1 MRKNIISVIGA
12 RPNFMKMAPIINE
25 LNILKLDNIVVH
37 TGQHYDQ
44 KMSEDILKDLGFQD
58 PEYFLGAGGGTQVN
72 QIYKIMKEFEE
83 ICLKEKP
90 VLVIVAGDVNS
101 TLACALVAV
110 KMDIKV
116 AHVEAGLRSDD
127 LKMPEEI
134 NRILTDRISDI
145 LFTTEMNAEK
155 NLTKEGISLDKIH
168 FVGNCMIDSVKKF
181 ITKAKTLEYWK
192 KLGLNR
198 KEYLLATIH
207 RPSNVDSKN
216 DLSNVVKTLN
226 TISKQLPIVF
236 PIHPR
241 TRKKIDEFS
250 LSLNKNISLLEP
262 LSYIPFLSLMSESK
276 IIITDSGGIQEEA
289 TFLGV
294 PCITM
299 RENTERPITVEIGTN
314 ILAGIECNNII
325 SIFNKI
331 IKKDNFDYKI
341 PPLWDGHAGKRIINV
356 IKDSI

>member
-25 LNILKLDNIVVH
+25 LKTLKINNIVVH

-44 KMSEDILKDLGFQD
+44 KMSEDILKDLGFQN

-72 QIYKIMKEFEE
+72 QIYKIMKKFEK
-83 ICLKEKP
+83 ICFKEKP

-134 NRILTDRISDI
+134 NRILTDRISDL

-155 NLTKEGISLDKIH
+155 NLIKEGISPDKIH
-168 FVGNCMIDSVKKF
+168 FVGNCMIDSLVKF
-181 ITKAKTLEYWK
+181 ISKAKILEYWNR
-192 KLGLNR
+192 LGLNR

-216 DLSNVVKTLN
+216 DLCNVVKTLN

-250 LSLNKNISLLEP
+250 LNLNKTITLLEP
-262 LSYIPFLSLMSESK
+262 LSYIPFLSLMSASK
-276 IIITDSGGIQEEA
+276 IILTDSGGIQEEA

-299 RENTERPITVEIGTN
+299 RENTERPITAEIGTN
-314 ILAGIECNNII
+314 ILAGIEYDNII
-325 SIFNKI
+325 TIFNKI
-331 IKKDNFDYKI
+331 IKKYNFDYKI
-341 PPLWDGHAGKRIINV
+341 PPLWDGVAGKRIVNV

>member
-25 LNILKLDNIVVH
+25 LKMLKLDNIVVH

-72 QIYKIMKEFEE
+72 QIYKIMKKFEE
-83 ICLKEKP
+83 VCLKEKP

-155 NLTKEGISLDKIH
+155 NLIKEGISPDKIH
-168 FVGNCMIDSVKKF
+168 FVGNCMIDSLMNF
-181 ITKAKTLEYWK
+181 ISKAKILEYGNR
-192 KLGLNR
+192 LGLNW
-198 KEYLLATIH
+198 KDYLLATIH
-207 RPSNVDSKN
+207 RQSNVDSKN
-216 DLSNVVKTLN
+216 DLSNVIKTLN

-250 LSLNKNISLLEP
+250 LSLNKTITLLEP
-262 LSYIPFLSLMSESK
+262 LSYIPFLSLMSASK
-276 IIITDSGGIQEEA
+276 IILTDSGGFEEEA

-294 PCITM
+294 PWNTM
-299 RENTERPITVEIGTN
+299 RKNTERTITDEIGTN
-314 ILAGIECNNII
+314 I
-325 SIFNKI
+325 
-331 IKKDNFDYKI
+331 
-341 PPLWDGHAGKRIINV
+341 
-356 IKDSI
+356 